1 MSQDDVARKIGV
13 SWNMIH
19 RWELSKS
26 MIPEDTL
33 GQLGELYDKP
43 LSWFLTLEKG
53 DIECMTGSNDRQAS
67 DATDRVAA
75 SLLAGKIA
83 GAPADIRPI
92 IMTVVEDILDGLTP
106 AD

>member
-1 MSQDDVARKIGV
+1 MV
-13 SWNMIH
+13 H

-33 GQLGELYDKP
+33 GQLGELYGKP

-53 DIECMTGSNDRQAS
+53 DVERKTGPNGRQAF

-83 GAPADIRPI
+83 GAPDALRPM
-92 IMTVVEDILDGLTP
+92 IMMVVEDILDSITP